1 MEHHD
6 SLADSAWMRAVSRY
20 LAGSIRAGAYAANLY
35 LMSLVDSS
43 VASAVPSQALRTV
56 AYLAFGA
63 IVYEVIARVVKA
75 RYKPSFVCET
85 ESGAHAEGRLV
96 LNKTDYAYRT
106 AAETLI
112 YEVALYYGIT
122 LVLALVLCKLVNGQM
137 VWSSVGLALLG
148 AFLSVFN
155 FFGVV
160 ILSTSGSSFSLKHL
174 PTYLAAVAFMTPLFV
189 YLAYTLRWCIGG

>member
-1 MEHHD
+1 
-6 SLADSAWMRAVSRY
+6 
-20 LAGSIRAGAYAANLY
+20 
-35 LMSLVDSS
+35 MSLIDTS

-85 ESGAHAEGRLV
+85 ASGAPAEGRLV
-96 LNKTDYAYRT
+96 LNEADYAYRT
-106 AAETLI
+106 AAEKLI
-112 YEVALYYGIT
+112 YEATLYYGVT
-122 LVLALVLCKLVNGQM
+122 LVLALALCKLIDGEI
-137 VWSSVGLALLG
+137 VWRFIGLALLG

-174 PTYLAAVAFMTPLFV
+174 PTYLAAVAFMTPLLV
-189 YLAYTLRWCIGG
+189 YLACTIRWSMGG